1 MSSSFVLRSWLSLR
15 RGWLLAAVLGISLLS
30 GCASVTPLAYRGQTP
45 TLDLKQYFNGRL
57 TAVGIVFDRSGKM
70 TRRFHVTIDAS
81 WKGNV
86 GTLDEHFVYHD
97 GAKQERIWT
106 LRELPEKDGEKRYVG
121 TAGDVIGEAI
131 GRAAGNALNWHYTL
145 ALPVDGTI
153 YHVQLDDWMY
163 LMDDHVLLNHSV
175 ITKFGFKVGSV
186 FLSFN
191 KP

>member
-1 MSSSFVLRSWLSLR
+1 MLSKSVSSFWLQQR
-15 RGWLLAAVLGISLLS
+15 RWWLLAAALGVSLLS
-30 GCASVTPLAYRGQTP
+30 GCASVTPRDYRGQQP

-81 WKGNV
+81 WKGDV
-86 GTLDEHFVYHD
+86 GTLDEHFIYND

-106 LRELPEKDGEKRYVG
+106 IRALPEKDGEKRYIG
-121 TAGDVIGEAI
+121 TAGDVIGEAT
-131 GRAAGNALNWHYTL
+131 GLADGNALNWHYTL
-145 ALPVDGTI
+145 ALQVGGTI
-153 YHVQLDDWMY
+153 YNVQLDDWMY
-163 LMDDHVLLNHSV
+163 LMDKHVLLNHSV

>member
-1 MSSSFVLRSWLSLR
+1 MLSKSVSSFWLQQR
-15 RGWLLAAVLGISLLS
+15 RWWLLAAVLGVSLLS
-30 GCASVTPLAYRGQTP
+30 GCASVTPRAYRGQQP

-81 WKGNV
+81 WKGDV
-86 GTLDEHFVYHD
+86 GTLDEHFIYND

-106 LRELPEKDGEKRYVG
+106 IRALPEKDGEKRYIG
-121 TAGDVIGEAI
+121 TAGDVIGEAT
-131 GRAAGNALNWHYTL
+131 GLADGNALNWHYTL
-145 ALPVDGTI
+145 ALQVGGTI
-153 YHVQLDDWMY
+153 YNVQLDDWMY
-163 LMDDHVLLNHSV
+163 LMDKHVLLNHSV

>member
-1 MSSSFVLRSWLSLR
+1 MLSKSVSSFWLQQR
-15 RGWLLAAVLGISLLS
+15 RWWLLAAVLGVSLLS
-30 GCASVTPLAYRGQTP
+30 GCASVTPRDYRGQQP

-81 WKGNV
+81 WKGDV
-86 GTLDEHFVYHD
+86 GTLDEHFIYND

-106 LRELPEKDGEKRYVG
+106 IRALPEKDGEKRYIG
-121 TAGDVIGEAI
+121 TAGDVIGEAT
-131 GRAAGNALNWHYTL
+131 GLADGNALNWHYTL
-145 ALPVDGTI
+145 ALQVGGTI
-153 YHVQLDDWMY
+153 YNVQLDDWMY
-163 LMDDHVLLNHSV
+163 LMDKHVLLNHSV